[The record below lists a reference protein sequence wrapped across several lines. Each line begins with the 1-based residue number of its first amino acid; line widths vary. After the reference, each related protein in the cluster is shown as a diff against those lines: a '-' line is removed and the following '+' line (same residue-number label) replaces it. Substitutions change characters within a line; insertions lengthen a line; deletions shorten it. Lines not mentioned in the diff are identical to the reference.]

1 MKDYEL
7 IIKYKKSFLFFYYT
21 KKIKLLFNQAKVIN
35 ILKFLN
41 DLEKKDFN
49 LNIWIWDFIKQYST
63 KRISNKE
70 LEAIYL
76 NWDKI
81 FEQIKNTYFKWIFKW
96 NKTKN
101 TNYSPISS
109 LLSFI
114 CKEWWVNGYDLLY
127 KMTWDDIMLFAEWG
141 IWNLN
146 EQTKKWKKLNRL
158 KIIEKKAEKR
168 SEQEKEEIRQKLKL
182 LSNK

>member
-1 MKDYEL
+1 
-7 IIKYKKSFLFFYYT
+7 
-21 KKIKLLFNQAKVIN
+21 
-35 ILKFLN
+35 
-41 DLEKKDFN
+41 
-49 LNIWIWDFIKQYST
+49 
-63 KRISNKE
+63 
-70 LEAIYL
+70 
-76 NWDKI
+76 
-81 FEQIKNTYFKWIFKW
+81 
-96 NKTKN
+96 
-101 TNYSPISS
+101 
-109 LLSFI
+109 
-114 CKEWWVNGYDLLY
+114 LLY